1 LKSQWTEFDTRD
13 QVVDLINRLE
23 ERTGI
28 AVQRLLGWLGLPRG
42 KFYDWRERYGKV
54 NEHNAQVP
62 RDWWLEGWEKQ
73 AMIAYFIQH
82 PAEGYRR
89 LAYMMLDAD
98 VVACAP
104 STVYRALAEAG
115 LLLKSTAQPSKKGTG
130 FVQPLRPHQ
139 EWHIDVTYLNL
150 GGTFYYLC
158 SVLDGFSRFIVHWEI
173 REAMKEPDVELIVQ
187 KALETFPGVKPK
199 LISDNGPQFIAR
211 DFKEFI
217 RLCGMTH
224 VRTSPYYPQSNGKQ
238 ERMQGTVKRECIR
251 EKNPSTVEEA
261 RRIVENYVAHYNTK
275 RLHSALGYV
284 TPLDKLEGRT
294 EAIQAERERKL
305 LAARERRQANRA
317 RAAA

>member
-1 LKSQWTEFDTRD
+1 
-13 QVVDLINRLE
+13 VVDLINRLE

-42 KFYDWRERYGKV
+42 KFYDWRDRYGKV
-54 NEHNAQVP
+54 NEHNGQVP
-62 RDWWLEGWEKQ
+62 RDWWLEDWEKK
-73 AMIAYFIQH
+73 ALIAYFIQH
-82 PAEGYRR
+82 PDEGYRR
-89 LAYMMLDAD
+89 LAYMMIDAD

-115 LLLKSTAQPSKKGTG
+115 LLLKSTAQPSMKGTG

-150 GGTFYYLC
+150 SGTFYYLC
-158 SVLDGFSRFIVHWEI
+158 SVLDGFSRFLVHWEI

-217 RLCGMTH
+217 RLSGMTH

-251 EKNPSTVEEA
+251 EKNPSTVDEA
-261 RRIVENYVAHYNTK
+261 RRLVAVYVAHYNTK

-284 TPLDKLEGRT
+284 TPLDKLEGRA

-305 LAARERRQANRA
+305 LAARERRKANRA
-317 RAAA
+317 HAAA

>member
-1 LKSQWTEFDTRD
+1 M
-13 QVVDLINRLE
+13 VDLINRLE

-42 KFYDWRERYGKV
+42 KFYDWRDRYGKV
-54 NEHNAQVP
+54 NEHNGQVP
-62 RDWWLEGWEKQ
+62 RDWWLEDWEKK
-73 AMIAYFIQH
+73 ALIAYFIQH
-82 PAEGYRR
+82 PDEGYRR
-89 LAYMMLDAD
+89 LAYMMIDAD

-115 LLLKSTAQPSKKGTG
+115 LLLKSTAQPSMKGTG

-150 GGTFYYLC
+150 SGTFYYLC
-158 SVLDGFSRFIVHWEI
+158 SVLDGFSRFLVHWEI

-217 RLCGMTH
+217 RLSGMTH

-251 EKNPSTVEEA
+251 EKNPSTVDEA
-261 RRIVENYVAHYNTK
+261 RRLVAVYVAHYNTK

-284 TPLDKLEGRT
+284 TPLDKLEGRA

-305 LAARERRQANRA
+305 LAARERRKANRA
-317 RAAA
+317 HAAA